1 MSEEKPENEIEVFM
15 ARRFEKKFDAL
26 TEQEREIVDEQI
38 EFIIENPEVGERKK
52 GDLNYLWVHKF
63 RMTNQQYLLSYSWV
77 ATKLEIYLLS
87 LGSHENFYDD
97 QKKHRKADL
106 KLIK

>member
-1 MSEEKPENEIEVFM
+1 MSEEKTGNEIEVFM

-26 TEQEREIVDEQI
+26 SEQERKEVDDQI
-38 EFIIENPEVGERKK
+38 ELIIETPEIGERKK
-52 GDLNYLWVHKF
+52 GDLSYVWVHKF

-77 ATKLEIYLLS
+77 EDRLEIYLLS
-87 LGSHENFYDD
+87 IGSHENFYDD